1 MFKAKVIIKRR
12 KSILDPQ
19 GRAAEQG
26 AQLLGFKNIDRVRIN
41 KEVEFFINLDSRE
54 EAMKEVKEFSGK
66 LLANPIME
74 DFEILLEEVNEA

>member
-19 GRAAEQG
+19 GKAAEQG
-26 AQLLGFKNIDRVRIN
+26 AQLLGFKNIRQVRIN
-41 KEVEFFINLDSRE
+41 KEVEFFVNLDSRE
-54 EAMKEVKEFSGK
+54 EAVKEVTEFSEK